1 MLQLPIISRTPG
13 QNFSFNQF
21 ASAPN
26 SPDRNKQSTIKD
38 YIKYRQR
45 NLIDF
50 VKSRQQSRQNSPKNL
65 FKVDLI
71 QFAKKKNDSMP
82 SPIIGEIKFLSTQR
96 SIGDSIQIVN
106 DQGMTDETLFDEII
120 DLENA
125 INSNGVDK
133 KVMGSQKQIN
143 HSIMKKEVTE
153 DGQVKINQY
162 TILQELGKG
171 SFGKVKLAKD
181 NNNKKYAV
189 KICDR
194 KKLKLKLLSSKL
206 DAYSLL
212 DKEIAIMKKVGH
224 ENIVQLYEVIENPNN
239 DKLYLVLEYMDGP
252 QLLSIKNKSIEI
264 IWKLFRDFMLGLEY
278 LHNFANIAHMDIKPE
293 NLLLNQELRLKIAD
307 FGVSQIMDDDLVK
320 TKIGTSAYQPPEVFT
335 EEQVRG
341 KPIDVWA
348 AGLTL
353 YQLIYNEHP
362 FISQKQDQLKNNILT
377 QNIKWKETSDLTDLL
392 KRMLDKNPNNRI
404 TTQQV
409 LEHPWVTKYGRFP
422 LKNEYQGNFN
432 VTEND
437 IHNAITRLSFNMAIR
452 TLNKLKQKLSQ
463 SRQRLRQR
471 KAQESQ

>member
-1 MLQLPIISRTPG
+1 MLQLPINNRTPG

-26 SPDRNKQSTIKD
+26 SPDRNTPNTIKD

-50 VKSRQQSRQNSPKNL
+50 VKSRLQSRQNSPKNL

-71 QFAKKKNDSMP
+71 QFAKKKYDSMP
-82 SPIIGEIKFLSTQR
+82 SPIMGENKFLSTQR

-106 DQGMTDETLFDEII
+106 GQGMTEDTLFDEII

-125 INSNGVDK
+125 INSNGFEK

-181 NNNKKYAV
+181 NNRKYAV

-194 KKLKLKLLSSKL
+194 KKLKLKLLSSKM

-212 DKEIAIMKKVGH
+212 DKEIAIMKKVDH

-252 QLLSIKNKSIEI
+252 QLLQIKNKNIDT
-264 IWKLFRDFMLGLEY
+264 IWRLFRDFMLGLEY

-320 TKIGTSAYQPPEVFT
+320 SKIGTSAYQPPEVFT
-335 EEQVRG
+335 EDQVRG

-353 YQLIYNEHP
+353 YQLVYNEHP
-362 FISQKQDQLKNNILT
+362 FISLKQDQLKNNILT
-377 QNIKWKETSDLTDLL
+377 QNIKWRETSDLTDLL

-409 LEHPWVTKYGRFP
+409 LEHPWVTKNGRFP
-422 LKNEYQGNFN
+422 LKNEYQGNFC

-452 TLNKLKQKLSQ
+452 TLNKLKQKLNQ
-463 SRQRLRQR
+463 SRQRLKQR
-471 KAQESQ
+471 KAQES